1 MHHRRK
7 SFAAQRADDDD
18 GEAGGCRSARHQQR
32 RAHSHVAVA
41 NVIVAIASV
50 GLIAAQAPG
59 RKHDRPAMRARLPSC

>member
-18 GEAGGCRSARHQQR
+18 DEAGGCKSARQQR
-32 RAHSHVAVA
+32 RAHSRVAVA

-59 RKHDRPAMRARLPSC
+59 RKHDRPAMRTRLPSC

>member
-18 GEAGGCRSARHQQR
+18 DEAGGCKSARQQR
-32 RAHSHVAVA
+32 RAHSRVAVA

-50 GLIAAQAPG
+50 GFIAHASA
-59 RKHDRPAMRARLPSC
+59 RAKT